1 MNNEPVAWMVENDED
16 VSFIMCGKG
25 FAKPDE
31 SWNKVTPVYTHPV
44 KELTDD
50 EIVDIGTEFLAPK
63 DCDIFTFAR
72 AILRKAQEK

>member
-1 MNNEPVAWMVENDED
+1 MNNEPVAWMDDFGNVFE
-16 VSFIMCGKG
+16 CK
-25 FAKPDE
+25 
-31 SWNKVTPVYTHPV
+31 NKFFYIPLYTHPV

-63 DCDIFTFAR
+63 DCDIYTFAR

>member
-1 MNNEPVAWMVENDED
+1 MNPIAWMVENDED

-44 KELTDD
+44 KELTDEEIMSEWEKSKD
-50 EIVDIGTEFLAPK
+50 EVD
-63 DCDIFTFAR
+63 FAR

>member
-1 MNNEPVAWMVENDED
+1 MNNEPVAWMLVDEINGD
-16 VSFIMCGKG
+16 YMLERNPSGDYDWI
-25 FAKPDE
+25 PL
-31 SWNKVTPVYTHPV
+31 YTHPV

-63 DCDIFTFAR
+63 DCDIYTFAR